1 MIASIVGTGCDNCFC
16 RSGDSFFVGEM
27 LSLWENLLSQNFSE
41 LQLILVEKQLRVWAK
56 FNFWNY
62 PFYFASV

>member
-41 LQLILVEKQLRVWAK
+41 LQLILVEKQLRV
-56 FNFWNY
+56 
-62 PFYFASV
+62 